1 MRALLL
7 PVALLI
13 AVDSTLEAQSLQR
26 WGIQGSGAIV
36 VPTAK
41 DPNFDNST
49 RLGWEAQVRYTLSRW
64 SVGAGYQRST
74 VFKLTGGGFSAAF
87 SVGFLEPRY
96 VAAATSKAAVY
107 VAGRA
112 GIGRL
117 ECDPEC
123 VSQDWGV
130 IGGGGG
136 GVLVLVSRRTAVDLG
151 AQFFTAQYNTEAG
164 GSRRAG
170 YILARV
176 GLSIGL

>member
-1 MRALLL
+1 MRALWL
-7 PVALLI
+7 PAALLAT
-13 AVDSTLEAQSLQR
+13 AVAGLEGQSLQR
-26 WGIQGSGAIV
+26 WGIQGSGAVV

-49 RLGWEAQVRYTLSRW
+49 RLGWEGQVRYTLSRW
-64 SVGAGYQRST
+64 SVGAGYQRAT
-74 VFKLTGGGFSAAF
+74 VFKLAGGGFSAAF
-87 SVGFLEPRY
+87 SVGFIEPRY

-123 VSQDWGV
+123 VEQDWQV

-136 GVLVLVSRRTAVDLG
+136 GVLVLVSRRTAIDLG
-151 AQFFTAQYNTEAG
+151 AQFFTAAYDTEAG

-170 YILARV
+170 YILARL